1 MDTGTSMAHK
11 RLRRGYWGLTG
22 RWCCQRLGDVLVAF
36 IADKG
41 LAERFLLLKSTL
53 FQGDSRGWV
62 FVCCLS
68 LWEMGSLVSSH
79 SHTHTQIQERE
90 VRAREWG
97 REVHA
102 HTSSKSSTSPS
113 LSSCSLF
120 ASAYCI
126 IALTLDFCQS
136 LSIRKKWQIHMF
148 WQTAGEEIGG
158 FSFWMLRNFKSD
170 WQLDASVPFLKS
182 WYGVCRGMSYLSGC
196 SCRCLSCRFV
206 ILQGALVS
214 PGSSDLVTQRWSVC
228 DSTIKVA
235 EGHVRNSFWK

>member
-53 FQGDSRGWV
+53 FKGDSRGWV
-62 FVCCLS
+62 FVRCFS

-79 SHTHTQIQERE
+79 SHTHTNSGKRGKSKRVRERGARTHILEIQLFPLSVFLLSVCLSLLHYCTDFRLLSKLINKKEVADSHVLANCRE
-90 VRAREWG
+90 G
-97 REVHA
+97 
-102 HTSSKSSTSPS
+102 
-113 LSSCSLF
+113 
-120 ASAYCI
+120 
-126 IALTLDFCQS
+126 
-136 LSIRKKWQIHMF
+136 
-148 WQTAGEEIGG
+148 IGG
-158 FSFWMLRNFKSD
+158 FIFWMLRHFKSD